1 MPRDV
6 NGVYTLPLPPR
17 TNGAPNVIGS
27 AWANTTFNDIAA
39 ALTASVSIPGSVTP
53 AHLSNDQAG
62 FQQKMGLDVV
72 MAELA
77 DRLDYLESCDEAE
90 IGDMEPFPL
99 AAAPEHYLVCD
110 GAAVSRTTYAALF
123 AVISTTFGAGDGSTT
138 FNLPDLRGEWLKG
151 AHSGLLV
158 GANEAPQVGTHTHSA
173 TTASDGAHSHTATV
187 AADGSHTHGA
197 TVSAAGSHTHTMTGG
212 TEFAG
217 EHTHYW
223 EATLAAAGNHSHAF
237 GSQVAEARSSGGI
250 QVFPS
255 IGGGSTYF
263 PTQPA
268 GNHAHTISGSTSY
281 TTGSYHLH
289 AMNGTTTSVSAGAE
303 HQHAVE
309 VYAAGAHSHSFNTTV
324 NGAHAHTITV
334 DALGSEGRVRNV
346 AMQYCIR
353 YEEG

>member
-27 AWANTTFNDIAA
+27 VWANTTFNDIAA

-72 MAELA
+72 VGELA
-77 DRLDYLESCDEAE
+77 TRLDFLESCDEAE

-158 GANEAPQVGTHTHSA
+158 GANEAAQVGAHTHAA
-173 TTASDGAHSHTATV
+173 TTASDGAHGHTATV
-187 AADGSHTHGA
+187 VADGTHTHGA
-197 TVSAAGSHTHTMTGG
+197 TMSAAGSHTHTMIAVTD
-212 TEFAG
+212 FAG
-217 EHTHYW
+217 EHAHYW
-223 EATLAAAGNHSHAF
+223 EATLFAAGGHGHAF
-237 GSQVAEARSSGGI
+237 GSQVAEARGSGGI

-255 IGGGSTYF
+255 IADGAAYF
-263 PTQPA
+263 PTLPA
-268 GNHAHTISGSTSY
+268 GNHAHFISGTTSG
-281 TTGSYHLH
+281 TGGSLHVH
-289 AMNGTTTSVSAGAE
+289 AMNGTTTSYSTGAE

-334 DALGSEGRVRNV
+334 DSQGAEGRVRNV
-346 AMQYCIR
+346 AMLYCIR